1 MNHWF
6 KYSIVHI
13 YFELKCARKFV
24 FSSIRYYLLRLVQI
38 ITRNYVII
46 CKPEIETKK
55 LDLDKNEKKREG
67 TWKKKETIE
76 TIPSAR
82 MFHVIFDVYI
92 FGWKKS
98 LDIWMPNL
106 YEQFQSRR
114 NLKMKRMPSAKFQ
127 EKLVG
132 YVSWERESY
141 YYKPFSHS
149 ERQLSA
155 TYRQFTCHWTIWQL
169 LLFFNFGQKILAKK
183 SILHNHK
190 KCQTITKSTL
200 INFELYFS
208 GASPIRKSDWI
219 GKNKCSHFT

>member
-1 MNHWF
+1 M
-6 KYSIVHI
+6 
-13 YFELKCARKFV
+13 
-24 FSSIRYYLLRLVQI
+24 
-38 ITRNYVII
+38 
-46 CKPEIETKK
+46 
-55 LDLDKNEKKREG
+55 
-67 TWKKKETIE
+67 KKKEETIE

-190 KCQTITKSTL
+190 KCQTITRSTL